1 MPAQP
6 RLSEDLRSYLYAEA
20 GVRVT
25 AESISLDDC
34 RSYADALRTTAQ
46 ILIDEGRLSMTDL
59 PYHVGP
65 KYNLLASTPRH
76 QDGIKMLSPT
86 EVSEGV
92 YMECNFSQDR
102 IRRLIDGLVNE
113 FGTYVGQGSY
123 FAGVVVSS
131 NSRFSPFSASEF
143 RSPKR
148 SISDEYVRQ

>member
-1 MPAQP
+1 MPPQP
-6 RLSEDLRSYLYAEA
+6 RLSEDLRSRLYAEA

-59 PYHVGP
+59 PYQVGP

-76 QDGIKMLSPT
+76 KDGIKMLSPT

-102 IRRLIDGLVNE
+102 IRRLIDGLLDE
-113 FGTYVGQGSY
+113 FGT
-123 FAGVVVSS
+123 
-131 NSRFSPFSASEF
+131 
-143 RSPKR
+143 
-148 SISDEYVRQ
+148 